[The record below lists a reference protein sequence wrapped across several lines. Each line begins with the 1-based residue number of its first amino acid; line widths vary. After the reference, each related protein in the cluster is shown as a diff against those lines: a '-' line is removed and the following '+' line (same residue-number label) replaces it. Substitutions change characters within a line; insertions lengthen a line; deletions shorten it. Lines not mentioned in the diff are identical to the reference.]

1 MDFYLINAEPLA
13 RACKTGMCGGKII
26 KGSLVRRMLR
36 NYSLGLDCL
45 LLKLERKFLPS
56 PTSTADVEAMCG
68 NVGLE
73 RELESVWRDS
83 AYKNGRKS
91 CYGRNALLLALSVPR
106 GALNLNQKPIFM
118 NNSRNRHD

>member
-73 RELESVWRDS
+73 RELESGETVHIKMAVS
-83 AYKNGRKS
+83 LAMAGTP
-91 CYGRNALLLALSVPR
+91 CFLL
-106 GALNLNQKPIFM
+106 
-118 NNSRNRHD
+118 